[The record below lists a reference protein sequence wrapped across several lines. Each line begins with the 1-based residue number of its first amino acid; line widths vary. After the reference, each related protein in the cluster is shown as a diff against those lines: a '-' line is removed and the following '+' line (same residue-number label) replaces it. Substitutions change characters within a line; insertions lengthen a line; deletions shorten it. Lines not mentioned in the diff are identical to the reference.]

1 LVQVSFVTCVEQAAS
16 VRKRE
21 PSNNIAV
28 ETVALL
34 DFDDETVID
43 NLVKSVVET
52 EAEELTEQILNMLSD
67 SEMSK
72 STNKLRVGLKK
83 MLQDPQYLKDT
94 KQKKQIPLPNGI
106 IKLLKANM
114 AVDEKKNVLEK
125 VLKKVNQIDGSSEA
139 FQKFEAIPRDA
150 RFTNEDFPY

>member
-1 LVQVSFVTCVEQAAS
+1 
-16 VRKRE
+16 
-21 PSNNIAV
+21 
-28 ETVALL
+28 
-34 DFDDETVID
+34 
-43 NLVKSVVET
+43 
-52 EAEELTEQILNMLSD
+52 
-67 SEMSK
+67 
-72 STNKLRVGLKK
+72 

-150 RFTNEDFPY
+150 RFTNEDFPYESLFKNANIDHVGKKHDFSNCEVQPDGSCLWD